1 LIGKLK
7 VKVKG
12 KLLILFITSLIIFGV
27 VVNIVIYDQFNSF
40 VTKNSLETNSNLSME
55 LINVQYKGDW
65 TTNNG
70 QLYKQN
76 QLINNNSALVDS
88 IKNAANIEC
97 TIYLNDTRVATT
109 IKGEDGKRATGTQAE
124 EAVITEVLKNG
135 NSYIGNVD
143 IFGTS
148 YKTKY
153 VPIKDET
160 GSVIGMFFIGI
171 KEQTIIDQVF
181 TLINYIIIVTIIAI
195 LIMTVSIYVFTR
207 KIIINPIK
215 SMIKSLDK
223 LSDGD
228 LSFEIDKK
236 WLKSKD
242 EFGEIA
248 NAVNKTQIS
257 FKRMIISIKEKSDDI
272 DKNSEKLNYV
282 SEEMATASEN
292 VTKSVEEI
300 ANGTNSQSED
310 LQTISTIT
318 NVFGKHLEG
327 IVNSIDEIYKS
338 TNDIG
343 DMASESS
350 INMDTL
356 SKSINEIETVFNN
369 NTENMET
376 LRLKIDK
383 INEISNVINGIAS
396 QTNLL
401 SLNAAIEA
409 ARAGEAG
416 KGFAVVAD
424 EIRKLADESQK
435 SSENIN
441 VLINDIVVNSENM
454 SKSSLEMD
462 HELKKETKFVN
473 IAVNSFDS
481 IINAINKMIPQMKE
495 IQVASVSIQEDKN
508 TIADKIEDAAAVS
521 QEAAASSQEISASS
535 EEMYVSIEDVAETAQ
550 NLANMTSEMIK
561 DINQFKL

>member
-1 LIGKLK
+1 LIRKL
-7 VKVKG
+7 KVKG
-12 KLLILFITSLIIFGV
+12 KLLILFITSLIVFGV

-40 VTKNSLETNSNLSME
+40 VTENSLETNSNLSME

-65 TTNNG
+65 TTKNG

-76 QLINNNSALVDS
+76 QLINNNSELVDS
-88 IKNAANIEC
+88 IKNAANVEC
-97 TIYLNDTRVATT
+97 TIFLNDTRIATT
-109 IKGEDGKRATGTQAE
+109 IKGEDGKRATGTQAQE
-124 EAVITEVLKNG
+124 EVITEVLKNG
-135 NSYIGNVD
+135 NSYTGNVD
-143 IFGTS
+143 ILGTN

-153 VPIKDET
+153 IPIKDET

-171 KEQTIIDQVF
+171 KAQTIIDQVF

-195 LIMTVSIYVFTR
+195 LVMTLLIYFFTR
-207 KIIINPIK
+207 NIIINPIK
-215 SMIKSLDK
+215 SMIKCLDK

-236 WLKSKD
+236 CLKSKD
-242 EFGEIA
+242 EFGEMA
-248 NAVNKTQIS
+248 NAVSKTQSS
-257 FKRMIISIKEKSDDI
+257 FRNMIKSIKEKSDDI
-272 DKNSEKLNYV
+272 DKNSEKLSYV

-327 IVNSIDEIYKS
+327 IVNSIEEIYKS
-338 TNDIG
+338 SNNIG
-343 DMASESS
+343 DMANESS

-356 SKSINEIETVFNN
+356 SKSIIEIETVFNK
-369 NTENMET
+369 NTESMET
-376 LRLKIDK
+376 LRIKIDK
-383 INEISNVINGIAS
+383 INEISSVINGIAS

-435 SSENIN
+435 SSENIT
-441 VLINDIVVNSENM
+441 VLINDIVLNSENM
-454 SKSSLEMD
+454 AKSSVEMD
-462 HELKKETKFVN
+462 HELVKETGFVN

-495 IQVASVSIQEDKN
+495 IQEKSVSIQEDKN
-508 TIADKIEDAAAVS
+508 TIVDKIEGAAAVS
-521 QEAAASSQEISASS
+521 QETAASSQEISASS
-535 EEMYVSIEDVAETAQ
+535 EEMYVSIEDVANTAQ
-550 NLANMTSEMIK
+550 NLSNMTSEMLES
-561 DINQFKL
+561 INQFKL